1 MRHVFFTLSILLLLP
16 SGRQPAT
23 ARPTVAATVPTLRI
37 SRTADAGIFAKTAQ
51 PGLPEAADR
60 TTAPADRTTG
70 RVTGCVVDLKTGA
83 AVCGA
88 VVGAG
93 DGTLW
98 TSTDR
103 EGRFVLERVGR
114 GEVALRVGCL
124 GYVTREQTV
133 RPGAEALRIELQG
146 SSLAIDEVVV
156 TARRDDRAAGTSYS
170 VGREA
175 LDHLQWVAVT
185 DLAAL
190 LPGGKSVNSDL
201 TAARTFSLC
210 DGGESAG
217 NAAFATAAEVDGV
230 RLGNNAS
237 FASPSGVQTRG
248 LTVGD
253 VESVE
258 VLTGVP
264 SAEYGDMGSGMVRI
278 RTRKGIT
285 PWNITLSTNPRTWL
299 FSLAKGF
306 RLGSGTLNVSGEWTR
321 ATQKLSSP
329 YTSYTRRGLTATY
342 TGTFRRSWHF
352 EAGLAGTVGG
362 MDSRE
367 DPDAF
372 TGAYSRG
379 RDHALRAHSTLTWMV
394 NRPGITQLRLEAS
407 AALHDERTYD
417 YDYHTAASEQ
427 PAAHAPEEGYH
438 LADRLPFTYFS
449 GRVADSKE
457 VDIAAALKYSWVW
470 HRDRLQ
476 SRLSAGVQWK
486 STGNAGR
493 GEYYDDPALAPSG
506 YRPRPYGDYPRMHNL
521 SAYLEESLTLPVG
534 TTGLTLTAGARM
546 ESLLLRGSRY
556 RHTTILSPRLN
567 LRWRLADRLTLRG
580 GWGTTGK
587 LPSYWILYPRQ
598 EYRDVQTFGFPM
610 EGNGS
615 AYVYY
620 SQPYTM
626 QRNDGLRWQRNRN
639 AEAAVEWRA
648 GGFRLTLSLWRQT
661 TLDPYRY
668 AGCYEPFSYTILQ
681 LPEGYTV
688 PARPE
693 VKVDRQTGM
702 VWMRGGSEEYWT
714 PMEVRV
720 TDRTFVRTVRPEN
733 GAKVRRQGLELILE
747 SPELRPL
754 RTTLRL
760 DAAWTSMH
768 YVDAGLTASYRAG
781 WSHPALPDRS
791 YPYVGLYADGGS
803 ASVVNGC
810 RTRTLDVNLTAIT
823 RIPQAR
829 LVITCRLEL
838 ALERRRQNL
847 SLLDGR
853 PYAQPVGDEGYTA
866 IRPVAWMDLDG
877 IRHPFTDAEAAD
889 PAFAGLILQSN
900 NIHTFDPDG
909 YDPYM
914 SANFSLTKEIGNH
927 VSLSFYANNFTRS
940 RREVRSWA
948 TGVGAIF
955 TPDFYYGLTCR
966 IKF

>member
-1 MRHVFFTLSILLLLP
+1 MKQVFFFFSILLLLTL
-16 SGRQPAT
+16 GRQPAT
-23 ARPTVAATVPTLRI
+23 AQE
-37 SRTADAGIFAKTAQ
+37 TAQ
-51 PGLPEAADR
+51 GTDR
-60 TTAPADRTTG
+60 VA
-70 RVTGCVVDLKTGA
+70 GCVVDAKTGR

-88 VVGAG
+88 TVGVD

-98 TSTDR
+98 TSTDP

-114 GEVALRVGCL
+114 GELSLRVGCL
-124 GYVTREQTV
+124 GYVTRFLTLRSGTE
-133 RPGAEALRIELQG
+133 GLRIGLQPR
-146 SSLAIDEVVV
+146 SLAIDEVVV
-156 TARRDDRAAGTSYS
+156 TARRGDDASGTTYS

-175 LDHLQWVAVT
+175 LDHLQLTAVT

-201 TAARTFSLC
+201 TQARTLSLR
-210 DGGESAG
+210 DGGQSAG
-217 NAAFATAAEVDGV
+217 NAAFATAVEVDGV

-237 FASPSGVQTRG
+237 FASPAGVQTRS

-253 VESVE
+253 IESVE

-278 RTRKGIT
+278 RTRKGLT
-285 PWNITLSTNPRTWL
+285 PWNITLSANPRTWL
-299 FSLAKGF
+299 FSLSKGF
-306 RLGSGTLNVSGEWTR
+306 RLGRGTLNVSGEWTR

-329 YTSYTRRGLTATY
+329 YTSYTRRGMTATY
-342 TGTFRRSWHF
+342 THTFRNSWHF
-352 EAGLAGTVGG
+352 EAGLAGTLGG
-362 MDSRE
+362 MNSRE

-379 RDHALRAHSTLTWMV
+379 RDNSLRARSSLTWMA
-394 NRPGITQLRLEAS
+394 NRPGITQLRIDAS
-407 AALHDERTYD
+407 VNCHDERTYA
-417 YDYHTAASEQ
+417 YDYHTSASEL
-427 PAAHAPEEGYH
+427 PAVHAEEEGYH

-449 GRVADSKE
+449 GRVVDSKE
-457 VDIAAALKYSWVW
+457 VDIASSLKYSWALR
-470 HRDRLQ
+470 RDRVQ
-476 SRLSAGVQWK
+476 SRLSAGLQWK

-521 SAYLEESLTLPVG
+521 SAFVEESLTLPVSR
-534 TTGLTLTAGARM
+534 TDLTLTAGARM
-546 ESLLLRGSRY
+546 ETLLLRGSRY

-567 LRWRLADRLTLRG
+567 LRWRLAEGLTVRG
-580 GWGTTGK
+580 GWGKTGK

-598 EYRDVQTFGFPM
+598 EYRDVQTFGFATA
-610 EGNGS
+610 GNGS
-615 AYVYY
+615 AYVYH
-620 SQPYTM
+620 SQPCTM
-626 QRNDGLRWQRNRN
+626 ERNDDLRWQRSSN
-639 AEAAVEWRA
+639 AEAGVEWKA
-648 GGFRLTLSLWRQT
+648 GGWGLTFSFWRQT

-668 AGCYEPFSYTILQ
+668 TNHYEPFSCTMLQ

-688 PARPE
+688 PADPE

-714 PMEVRV
+714 PMEVCV

-733 GAKVRRQGLELILE
+733 GAKVRRQGVEMIVC
-747 SPELRPL
+747 SPEIRPL

-760 DAAWTSMH
+760 DAAWTSMR
-768 YVDAGLTASYRAG
+768 YVDAGLSASYRAG
-781 WSHPALPDRS
+781 WSHPTLPDRS
-791 YPYVGLYADGGS
+791 YPYVGIYADGGS
-803 ASVVNGC
+803 GSVVNGC
-810 RTRTLDVNLTAIT
+810 KTRSLDANLTAIT
-823 RIPQAR
+823 HIPQAR
-829 LVITCRLEL
+829 IVITCRLEL

-847 SLLDGR
+847 SLLDGE
-853 PYAQPVGDEGYTA
+853 PYAQPAGEEGYTM
-866 IRPVAWMDLDG
+866 IRPVEWMDTEG

-889 PAFAGLILQSN
+889 PAFAGLILKSN
-900 NIHTFDPDG
+900 NIHTFDRDG

-914 SANFSLTKEIGNH
+914 SANLSITKEIGDR

>member
-1 MRHVFFTLSILLLLP
+1 MKQEFFFFSILLLLTL
-16 SGRQPAT
+16 GRQPAT
-23 ARPTVAATVPTLRI
+23 AQEMAQGTDRVA
-37 SRTADAGIFAKTAQ
+37 
-51 PGLPEAADR
+51 
-60 TTAPADRTTG
+60 
-70 RVTGCVVDLKTGA
+70 GCVVDAKTGR

-88 VVGAG
+88 TVGVG

-98 TSTDR
+98 TSTDP
-103 EGRFVLERVGR
+103 EGFFVLDRVGR
-114 GEVALRVGCL
+114 GEVSLRVVCL
-124 GYVTREQTV
+124 GYVTRELTV
-133 RPGAEALRIELQG
+133 PSGAVGLRIGLQPR
-146 SSLAIDEVVV
+146 SLAIDEVVV
-156 TARRDDRAAGTSYS
+156 TARRGDDASGTTYS

-175 LDHLQWVAVT
+175 LDHLQLTAVT

-201 TAARTFSLC
+201 TEARTLSLR
-210 DGGESAG
+210 DGGQSAG
-217 NAAFATAAEVDGV
+217 NAAFATAVEVDGV
-230 RLGNNAS
+230 RVGNNAS
-237 FASPSGVQTRG
+237 FASPAGVQTRS

-253 VESVE
+253 IESVE

-278 RTRKGIT
+278 RTRKGLT
-285 PWNITLSTNPRTWL
+285 PWNVTLSANPRTWL
-299 FSLAKGF
+299 FSLSKGF
-306 RLGSGTLNVSGEWTR
+306 RLGRGTLNVSGEWTR

-342 TGTFRRSWHF
+342 TYTFRSRWHF
-352 EAGLAGTVGG
+352 EAGLAGTLGG
-362 MDSRE
+362 MNSRE

-379 RDHALRAHSTLTWMV
+379 RDNSLRARSSLTWMA

-407 AALHDERTYD
+407 VNYHDERTYD
-417 YDYHTAASEQ
+417 YDYHTAASEL
-427 PAAHAPEEGYH
+427 PAVHAEEEGYH

-449 GRVADSKE
+449 GRVVDSKE
-457 VDIAAALKYSWVW
+457 VDIASSLKYSWVVR
-470 HRDRLQ
+470 RDRVQ
-476 SRLSAGVQWK
+476 SRLSAGLQWK

-521 SAYLEESLTLPVG
+521 SAFVEESLTLPVG
-534 TTGLTLTAGARM
+534 RTDLTLTAGARM
-546 ESLLLRGSRY
+546 ETLLLRGSRY

-567 LRWRLADRLTLRG
+567 LRWHLTDGLTLRG

-598 EYRDVQTFGFPM
+598 EYRDVQTFGFPTG
-610 EGNGS
+610 ENGS
-615 AYVYY
+615 AYVYHT
-620 SQPYTM
+620 QPYTM
-626 QRNDGLRWQRNRN
+626 QRNDDLRWQRSSN
-639 AEAAVEWRA
+639 AEAGVEWRA
-648 GGFRLTLSLWRQT
+648 GGWNITLSLWRQT

-668 AGCYEPFSYTILQ
+668 TNCYEPFSCTMLQ
-681 LPEGYTV
+681 LPEGYAV
-688 PARPE
+688 PADPE

-733 GAKVRRQGLELILE
+733 GAKVRRQGMELIVE
-747 SPELRPL
+747 SPEIRPL

-760 DAAWTSMH
+760 DAAWTSMR
-768 YVDAGLTASYRAG
+768 YVDAGLSASYRAG
-781 WSHPALPDRS
+781 WSHPTLSDRS
-791 YPYVGLYADGGS
+791 YPYVGIYADGGS
-803 ASVVNGC
+803 GSVVNGC
-810 RTRTLDVNLTAIT
+810 RTRSLDANLTAIAH
-823 RIPQAR
+823 IPQAR

-847 SLLDGR
+847 SLLDGQ
-853 PYAQPVGDEGYTA
+853 PYAQPAGEEGYTQ
-866 IRPVAWMDLDG
+866 IRPVEWMDTEG
-877 IRHPFTDAEAAD
+877 VRHPFTDAEAAD
-889 PAFAGLILQSN
+889 SAFAGLILKSN
-900 NIHTFDPDG
+900 NIHTFDLDG

-914 SANFSLTKEIGNH
+914 SANLNITKEIGDH

>member
-1 MRHVFFTLSILLLLP
+1 MARTTDPTTVCAAA
-16 SGRQPAT
+16 QPALPT
-23 ARPTVAATVPTLRI
+23 LPDASAPTTDPTV
-37 SRTADAGIFAKTAQ
+37 
-51 PGLPEAADR
+51 
-60 TTAPADRTTG
+60 RTTG
-70 RVTGCVVDLKTGA
+70 RVAGRVVDRRTGEAVRGA
-83 AVCGA
+83 A
-88 VVGAG
+88 VGAG

-103 EGRFVLERVGR
+103 EGGFVLERVGR
-114 GEVALRVGCL
+114 GDVVLHVSCL
-124 GYVTREQTV
+124 GYVTRELTV
-133 RPGAEALRIELQG
+133 RAGTEDLRIELQN

-175 LDHLQWVAVT
+175 LDHLQLVAVT

-201 TAARTFSLC
+201 TAARTLSLR
-210 DGGESAG
+210 DGGQSAG
-217 NAAFATAAEVDGV
+217 NAAFATAVEVDGV

-253 VESVE
+253 IESVE

-264 SAEYGDMGSGMVRI
+264 SAEYGDLGSGVVRI
-278 RTRKGIT
+278 RTRKGVT
-285 PWNITLSTNPRTWL
+285 PWNISLSTNPRTWL

-329 YTSYTRRGLTATY
+329 YTAYTRRGVTAAY
-342 TGTFRRSWHF
+342 TNTFRRRWHF

-362 MDSRE
+362 MNSRE

-379 RDHALRAHSTLTWMV
+379 RDNTLRAHSALTWMV
-394 NRPGITQLRLEAS
+394 NRPGITQLHWDAS
-407 AALHDERTYD
+407 VSFHDERTYS
-417 YDYHTAASEQ
+417 YDYHTAASEL
-427 PAAHAPEEGYH
+427 PAAHAGEEGYH
-438 LADRLPFTYFS
+438 LADRLPYAYFS
-449 GRVADSKE
+449 GCVVDSKE
-457 VDIAAALKYSWVW
+457 VDIASALKYSWVW
-470 HRDRLQ
+470 RRDRLQ
-476 SRLSAGVQWK
+476 HRLTAGVQWK
-486 STGNAGR
+486 STGNTGR

-521 SAYLEESLTLPVG
+521 SAYVEESLTLPVG
-534 TTGLTLTAGARM
+534 PTDLTLTAGARM
-546 ESLLLRGSRY
+546 ESLFLRGNRY

-567 LRWRLADRLTLRG
+567 LRWRLTDRLTLRG
-580 GWGTTGK
+580 GWGTAGK
-587 LPSYWILYPRQ
+587 LPSYWILYPRP
-598 EYRDVQTFGFPM
+598 EYRDVQTFGFSM
-610 EGNGS
+610 EDNRS

-626 QRNDGLRWQRNRN
+626 LRNDDLRWQRNRN
-639 AEAAVEWRA
+639 AEAGVEWTA

-668 AGCYEPFSYTILQ
+668 TGCYEPFSYTILQ
-681 LPEGYTV
+681 LPEGYAV
-688 PARPE
+688 PAHPE

-702 VWMRGGSEEYWT
+702 VWMRGDREEYWT

-733 GAKVRRQGLELILE
+733 GAKVRRQGLELIVE
-747 SPELRPL
+747 SPEIRPL
-754 RTTLRL
+754 RTTLRW
-760 DAAWTSMH
+760 DAAWTSMR

-781 WSHPALPDRS
+781 WSHPTLPDRS

-810 RTRTLDVNLTAIT
+810 KTRTLDANLTVIT
-823 RIPQAR
+823 HIPQAR
-829 LVITCRLEL
+829 LVVTCRLEL

-847 SLLDGR
+847 SLLDGQ
-853 PYAQPVGDEGYTA
+853 PYAQPVGEEGYTA

-877 IRHPFTDAEAAD
+877 TRHPFTDAEAAD

-940 RREVRSWA
+940 RRYVRSWA